1 MKNKIIKFITLL
13 ILTIIFLLV
22 SLYLLKSNLTTYAI
36 VFITVTALLFIITV
50 ASIPREKSAEAEYH
64 SKFKLILKKYDAI
77 LAEIGNTPNLEDK
90 NIMLITNIEDMVDAA
105 IEIRKPV
112 YYKKEPDYCIFSL
125 LDNQDMC
132 IYILKQRGDDSTPI
146 EDFINNRKQSI
157 EQKISNSKT
166 QKELMLTRELMLTKA
181 EEKINNGNE
190 NKISKEYDLPN
201 RDTINVMPNN
211 LQANNISQELVQPVK
226 IEDDLI

>member
-1 MKNKIIKFITLL
+1 M
-13 ILTIIFLLV
+13 
-22 SLYLLKSNLTTYAI
+22 
-36 VFITVTALLFIITV
+36 
-50 ASIPREKSAEAEYH
+50 
-64 SKFKLILKKYDAI
+64 ILKKYDAI

-157 EQKISNSKT
+157 EQKISNSRT
-166 QKELMLTRELMLTKA
+166 NKELMMQK
-181 EEKINNGNE
+181 EEIIENE
-190 NKISKEYDLPN
+190 NNSNI
-201 RDTINVMPNN
+201 
-211 LQANNISQELVQPVK
+211 NISDTNINSDVDMNSNINDLQINAIQPDMTQQTSVD
-226 IEDDLI
+226 EDLI

>member
-1 MKNKIIKFITLL
+1 MKKKFIKFIVLLVLTIVLL
-13 ILTIIFLLV
+13 IISLFLLKNDL
-22 SLYLLKSNLTTYAI
+22 STYAI
-36 VFITVTALLFIITV
+36 VFITATAILFIITL
-50 ASIPREKSAEAEYH
+50 ALIPKEKSAEAEYH
-64 SKFKLILKKYDAI
+64 SRLKMILKKYDAI

-112 YYKKEPDYCIFSL
+112 YYKRELDYCIFSL

-157 EQKISNSKT
+157 EQKISNSRT
-166 QKELMLTRELMLTKA
+166 NKELMMQK
-181 EEKINNGNE
+181 EEIIENE
-190 NKISKEYDLPN
+190 NNSNI
-201 RDTINVMPNN
+201 
-211 LQANNISQELVQPVK
+211 NISDTNINSDVDMNSNSNDLQINAIQPDMTQQTSVD
-226 IEDDLI
+226 EDLI